1 MSFINNKF
9 IVANTNIMP
18 KQNTALLLSRYI
30 WLLDTIYSAG
40 YITRDE
46 INRRWSRSQISEG
59 ETEISE
65 RTFHRYKDAIQ
76 ELFQIDIAFSKTRGY
91 YIENSTDFQRNEMRK
106 WLISTFAVNNLI
118 NEGVNLRKHIAF
130 EPMPSGQQYLT
141 SILEAIRERV
151 RLRVTHRGFSKPEP
165 KTFTIAPFCLK
176 VFKQRWYVLAQSEY
190 EDGRVLVYSLDR
202 FLEVSRTDIKYEI
215 PADFD
220 VDEYFS
226 AFYGVSCVNGIKAE
240 LVRLKVD
247 AWQAKYFRSLPLH
260 PSQQEME
267 TTDEYSI
274 FEYFLVPTFEL
285 SKEILSNGPAVEVLA
300 PQSLRN
306 EIANKIGEM
315 RAKYELK

>member
-1 MSFINNKF
+1 
-9 IVANTNIMP
+9 MP

-91 YIENSTDFQRNEMRK
+91 YIENSADFQRNEMRK

-141 SILEAIRERV
+141 VILEAIRERV
-151 RLRVTHRGFSKPEP
+151 RLSVTHKGYSKPEP
-165 KTFTIAPFCLK
+165 KTFTIAPYCLK
-176 VFKQRWYVLAQSEY
+176 VFKQRWYVLAKSEY
-190 EDGRVLVYSLDR
+190 EDGRLLIYSLDR
-202 FLEVSRTDIKYEI
+202 FLEVSRTDVKYEI

-220 VDEYFS
+220 VDEHFRS
-226 AFYGVSCVNGIKAE
+226 FYGVSCVNGTKPE

-300 PQSLRN
+300 PQSFRN
-306 EIANKIGEM
+306 EIADKIGEM
-315 RAKYELK
+315 CAKYELK